1 MIEEMKN
8 IAKENA
14 MQTQATILLAKEARR
29 DSEIM
34 KVIAFVTMIYLPA
47 TLMCVS
53 RISCLSSSHCM
64 LNVILHAPDC
74 LQYGVLLFRL

>member
-14 MQTQATILLAKEARR
+14 LQTHATILLAKEARR

-34 KVIAFVTMIYLPA
+34 KIIAFVTMVYLPA
-47 TLMCVS
+47 TFVCVC
-53 RISCLSSSHCM
+53 RISCLFSCHCM
-64 LNVILHAPDC
+64 LKVDPHTVDC
-74 LQYGVLLFRL
+74 L